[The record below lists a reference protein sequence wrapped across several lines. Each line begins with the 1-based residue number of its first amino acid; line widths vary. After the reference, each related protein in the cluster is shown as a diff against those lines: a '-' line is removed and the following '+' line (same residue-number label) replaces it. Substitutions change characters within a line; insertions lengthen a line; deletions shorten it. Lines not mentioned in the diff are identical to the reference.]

1 MEEIST
7 NRIVVGVDAS
17 EESEEAL
24 RWAARYAEY
33 VGGQLDVVH
42 VWSLPTEHIWIESM
56 PPPTP
61 RTETAREAL
70 AKIVERVMGHHPAV
84 PVTTSVIEGH
94 VTKELIDRAKGAILL
109 VVGCRG
115 RGGFDGL
122 LLGSVSSTCA
132 AHAPCPVVVVR
143 RI

>member
-1 MEEIST
+1 MESSFC
-7 NRIVVGVDAS
+7 RIVVGIDDS

-24 RWAARYAEY
+24 RWAARYAQS
-33 VGGQLDVVH
+33 VGGLLDVVH
-42 VWSLPTEHIWIESM
+42 VWNLPIEHTWIESM

-61 RTETAREAL
+61 PTETARQAV
-70 AKIVERVMGHHPAV
+70 AKVVERVVGRDPPV
-84 PVTTSVIEGH
+84 PVTTSIIEGH
-94 VTKELIDRAKGAILL
+94 AAKELIERAKGAILL

-122 LLGSVSSTCA
+122 LLGSVSATCA

-143 RI
+143 PI